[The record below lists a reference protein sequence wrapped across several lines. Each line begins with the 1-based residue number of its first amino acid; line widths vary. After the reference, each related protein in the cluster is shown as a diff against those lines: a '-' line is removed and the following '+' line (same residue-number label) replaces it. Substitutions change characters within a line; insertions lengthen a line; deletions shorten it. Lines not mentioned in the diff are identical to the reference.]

1 MENENIDGVVEDENV
16 SKKQRN
22 GRVGGAKSSNRNDE
36 EEKENG
42 GSDEMGS
49 VRLKIVFSSL
59 RNSNYHCVHYIL
71 EL

>member
-36 EEKENG
+36 EEKEHG

-49 VRLKIVFSSL
+49 VRLKIVFFKFEK
-59 RNSNYHCVHYIL
+59 SNIIVCTIY
-71 EL
+71 